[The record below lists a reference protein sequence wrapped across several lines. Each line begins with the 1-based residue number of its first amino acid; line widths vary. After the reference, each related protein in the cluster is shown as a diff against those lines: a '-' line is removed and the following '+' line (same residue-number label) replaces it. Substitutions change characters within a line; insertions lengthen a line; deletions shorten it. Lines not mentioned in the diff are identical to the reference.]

1 MNGLFII
8 TQSNSKFTMKRVK
21 YLISIALLAVT
32 FFASAQNVAVKGKV
46 TDAQNGDPVPF
57 ASIVVKG
64 TTQGVVADLDGNYSI
79 SAPSNAVLVFSSV
92 GYQTQEVQLNGRSSV
107 NVSLSTDAEFLD
119 DVLVVAYG
127 TAKKSSYAGSAA
139 LVRSEELVKTPAAS
153 VEQALQGKV
162 AGLQITSTSGQPGAS
177 TSFRIRG
184 SGSLNASNEP
194 LYVID
199 GVATTS
205 GSYSVIAES
214 QYSTASIISSINPQ
228 DIESITVL
236 KDAAAASLYGSRAAN
251 GVVIITTKSGK
262 AGQGK
267 VNFNAQVGVASAPKQ
282 YSMMNTNDYYGLVY
296 NSYLESAKASGKSGN
311 SASEWA
317 NGQTQG
323 LLTINPFNVAQPFD
337 ADGKL
342 VSGANALI
350 NTNWQDEVM
359 STGISQDY
367 SLSYSGGSDS
377 MNYFISGGYFDQSGT
392 TPASHFTRYSAKS
405 SIDAKVKPW
414 ISAGA
419 NIVFS
424 YSKQKTEMSSSAGA
438 SPLFNALQFPN
449 AIPVYLTDAKGN
461 YVLDAN
467 GEKQF
472 NWLNPAQK
480 DFNPLAT
487 PFMDPNS
494 SDTFRLF
501 ASLYTELKL
510 AEGLT
515 AKTVFSPDYVGL
527 YESSYWNKYHGNGP
541 AYNGRGQ
548 KYQTHDLMYTSTTT
562 LNFNRQ
568 FGAHGVTA
576 MAGYEFWHS
585 DYRFLQA
592 TATNFAFDFMTEL
605 AGASNMQSI
614 SSYTTE
620 STLMSYIAHAE
631 YNYNEKY
638 FLSGSFRRDGSSVFG
653 TDNKWGNFYSVG
665 ASWRASE
672 EDFIKD
678 IDWISNLKLRASY
691 GTSGN
696 NAGLGRYQSLGIWMA
711 DVSYQYGN
719 NSGMG
724 HAQFSNPDL
733 GWEKQKMLNA
743 GVDFGFLNNRI
754 SGSFEVFNK
763 VSDDLLYKYPLPAS
777 HGVGEYYDFTTSLMM
792 NMAKVKNNGFEFEIA
807 ADIIANKE
815 FSWNASFNFSHNA
828 DTILD
833 LAGDDD
839 LTMSDTKKIWKV
851 GHSQYEFYMPTWA
864 GVDSN
869 NGDPLWKKGSGTTND
884 YASADYE
891 LQGKATPFAF
901 GSLTNNF
908 SWKGLNLSV
917 MFYYNLGGKFYD
929 TLYAG
934 MMHDGNDS
942 GKNLHVDA
950 VNAWTAPGQVTNVP
964 KYTNSNANLSN
975 SPSTRFLYDATY
987 LKFKSLNL
995 SYTLPKSLLNF
1006 ANGNVSSVRIF
1017 ANADN
1022 IATWFKDKDY
1032 KGYDDIDIFGVGG
1045 YDAYPYYIPLSKT
1058 YTFGVNITF

>member
-1 MNGLFII
+1 MRKIKVFI
-8 TQSNSKFTMKRVK
+8 S
-21 YLISIALLAVT
+21 LILLAVGT
-32 FFASAQNVAVKGKV
+32 FAYAQTLTVKGSV
-46 TDAQNGDPVPF
+46 TDASTGEPIPF
-57 ASIVVKG
+57 ASVVISG
-64 TTQGVVADLDGNYSI
+64 TSNGSVADMDGKYSI
-79 SAPSNAVLVFSSV
+79 SAGSNAVLVFSSV
-92 GYQTQEVQLNGRSSV
+92 GYSTQEVSV
-107 NVSLSTDAEFLD
+107 GGKSVINVSLSPDAEFLE
-119 DVLVVAYG
+119 DVIVVAYG
-127 TAKKSSYAGSAA
+127 TAKKSSYSGSAA
-139 LVRSEELVKTPAAS
+139 LVKSDDLVKTPTSS

-162 AGLQITSTSGQPGAS
+162 AGLQITSASGQPGAS

-205 GSYSVIAES
+205 GSYSAIAAQE
-214 QYSTASIISSINPQ
+214 YSTSSVISSINPQ

-251 GVVIITTKSGK
+251 GVVIITTESGK

-267 VNFNAQVGVASAPKQ
+267 MNFNAQMGIASAPKQ
-282 YSMMNTNDYYGLVY
+282 YSMMNSSDYYGVVY
-296 NSYLESAKASGKSGN
+296 NSFLEDAAALGKDYQ
-311 SASEWA
+311 WA
-317 NGQTQG
+317 NAQTQG
-323 LLTINPFNVAQPFD
+323 LLTWNPFNVQNPYD
-337 ADGKL
+337 ASGNL
-342 VSGANALI
+342 VSGAKNII

-359 STGISQDY
+359 STGVTQDY
-367 SLSYSGGSDS
+367 NLSYSGGTDAVT
-377 MNYFISGGYFDQSGT
+377 YFFSGGYYDQQGT
-392 TPASHFTRYSAKS
+392 TPASAYTRYSGKANV
-405 SIDAKVKPW
+405 DANIKPW
-414 ISAGA
+414 LKAGA
-419 NIVFS
+419 NVLFS
-424 YSKQKTEMSSSAGA
+424 YSKQSTEMSSSSGA

-449 AIPVYLTDAKGN
+449 AVPVYIVDGN
-461 YVLDAN
+461 GDYVLDAN
-467 GEKQF
+467 GEKQY

-487 PFMDPNS
+487 PYMDPNNT
-494 SDTFRLF
+494 DTYRLF
-501 ASLYTELKL
+501 ASFYAELKL

-515 AKTVFSPDYVGL
+515 AKTVFSPDYVSL

-562 LNFNRQ
+562 LNFNRT
-568 FGAHGVTA
+568 FGDHNVSA

-585 DYRFLQA
+585 NYNYLKA
-592 TATNFAFDFMTEL
+592 SATNYAFDFMTEL
-605 AGASNMQSI
+605 AGASNMQEI
-614 SSYTTE
+614 TSYSTE
-620 STLMSYIAHAE
+620 ASLISYIGRAE
-631 YNYNEKY
+631 YNFKEKY
-638 FLSGSFRRDGSSVFG
+638 FVSGSFRRDGSSYFG
-653 TDNKWGNFYSVG
+653 ADNKWGNFYSFG
-665 ASWRASE
+665 ASWRLSE

-678 IDWISNLKLRASY
+678 VDWISNLKLRASY

-696 NAGLGRYQSLGIWMA
+696 NAGLGRYQSLGIWVA
-711 DVSYQYGN
+711 DSSFQYGN

-724 HAQFSNPDL
+724 HSQFSNPDL
-733 GWEKQKMLNA
+733 GWEKQKMLNV
-743 GVDFGFLNNRI
+743 GLDFGVLRDRI
-754 SGSFEVFNK
+754 TGSFEVFNK
-763 VSDDLLYKYPLPAS
+763 VSDDLLYSYPLPSS
-777 HGVGEYYDFTTSLMM
+777 HGVGGYYDYTTSLMM
-792 NMAKVKNNGFEFEIA
+792 NMAKVKNSGFEFEIA
-807 ADIIANKE
+807 ADAVTTRDFN
-815 FSWNASFNFSHNA
+815 WNISLNFSHNV
-828 DTILD
+828 DEILD

-864 GVDSN
+864 GVDPA
-869 NGDPLWKKGSGTTND
+869 NGDPLWKKGNGTTND

-891 LQGKATPFAF
+891 MQGRSTPWGF
-901 GSLTNNF
+901 GALTNNL
-908 SWKGLNLSV
+908 SWKGLNFSF

-950 VNAWTAPGQVTNVP
+950 LNAWTPTNTNTNVP

-987 LKFKSLNL
+987 LKLKSLNL
-995 SYTLPKSLLNF
+995 SYSLPQSIVAKT
-1006 ANGNVSSVRIF
+1006 NGILSSVKFF

-1022 IATWFKDKDY
+1022 IATWFKEKDY

-1045 YDAYPYYIPLSKT
+1045 YDAYPYYIPLSRT